1 MDTSTQ
7 NFALLHQ
14 PFERPDAYHS
24 LAMPVYHSVAFE
36 FDTAEEM
43 AAVFRGQSAGHA
55 YARITNP
62 TVQYFEKR
70 IQAAKHALSVTALN
84 TGMSAISSTLISIAG
99 AGTNIV
105 TSRHLFGNTVS
116 LLKDTLEPFGVE
128 IRFCD
133 LTHPEEVRAA
143 IDEHTCALF
152 LEIITNPQLEVADL
166 SALGAIGKELGVP
179 LVADTTVIPFT
190 AFDAKALGVN
200 IEVFSSTKY
209 LSGGGT
215 SLGGVVIDYGTFA
228 WKRSHILAQRAQ
240 RYGAFAFTSRLKGEV
255 YRNLGCYMTPQ
266 VAYMQTLGLETVN
279 LRFERQAS
287 TCLELARRL
296 RQEPGIVTVN
306 YPGLEDNPFH
316 ELSVRQFGPLPGAVL
331 TFDLESGA
339 ACYRFLNRL
348 KLIRR
353 ATNLFENKSLAI
365 HPASTIFGTFTPDQL
380 SEMNVCD
387 RTIRLSVGLD
397 DADALLADIRQA
409 LAAE

>member
-1 MDTSTQ
+1 MDTSAQ

-43 AAVFRGQSAGHA
+43 AACFRGQSAGHA

-70 IQAAKHALSVTALN
+70 IQSAKKALSVTALN
-84 TGMSAISSTLISIAG
+84 TGMSAISSTLISLAK
-99 AGTNIV
+99 AGTNII
-105 TSRHLFGNTVS
+105 TSRHLFGNSVS
-116 LLKDTLEPFGVE
+116 LLVDTLAPFGVE

-143 IDEHTCALF
+143 IDENTCAIF

-179 LVADTTVIPFT
+179 LIADTTIIPFT
-190 AFDAKALGVN
+190 AFDAKSLGVN

-215 SLGGVVIDYGTFA
+215 SLGGVVIDYGNFA
-228 WKRSHILAQRAQ
+228 WKRSPVLGERAAK
-240 RYGAFAFTSRLKGEV
+240 YGAFAFTSRLKSEV
-255 YRNLGCYMTPQ
+255 YRNLGCYMTPH

-296 RQEPGIVTVN
+296 RSVQGILSVN

-316 ELSVRQFGPLPGAVL
+316 ELSRRQFGPLPGAVL
-331 TFDLESGA
+331 TFELESEA
-339 ACYRFLNRL
+339 ACYRFLNKLR
-348 KLIRR
+348 LIRR

-365 HPASTIFGTFTPDQL
+365 HPASTIFGTFTPAQL
-380 SEMNVCD
+380 EEMNVSD
-387 RTIRLSVGLD
+387 KTIRLSVGLD
-397 DADALLADIRQA
+397 DADALLADIQQA
-409 LAAE
+409 LQGE